1 MKLNFNPPNS
11 LIESSFWYELYNKK
25 LNLFKLDE
33 SQQIIS
39 SQFSIQDGLFTFN
52 STSLQHLNDDN
63 IKGKSIKSNRVH
75 RSFRFNGFLLNLNTS
90 NVS

>member
-33 SQQIIS
+33 SQVMITS
-39 SQFSIQDGLFTFN
+39 SFSIQDGLFTFN

-63 IKGKSIKSNRVH
+63 IDFNGIKSNRGH
-75 RSFRFNGFLLNLNTS
+75 RTFRFNGFLLNLNTL

>member
-25 LNLFKLDE
+25 LNLYKLDQ
-33 SQQIIS
+33 SQKTITAE
-39 SQFSIQDGLFTFN
+39 FSIQDGLLTF
-52 STSLQHLNDDN
+52 SSASLQQFNDDN
-63 IKGKSIKSNRVH
+63 IKLKGIKSNRSN
-75 RSFRFNGFLLNLNTS
+75 RSFRFHGFLLNLNTL